1 MTNLIWVH
9 ENARVVFLCPPSM
22 VSICDLPRDWFV
34 DKFVDKFLSHLK
46 NGCKARCC
54 GRRGA

>member
-34 DKFVDKFLSHLK
+34 DKFLSHLK